1 MKKYLLILG
10 LVTVGTVVIGG
21 SLDVSAKA
29 KQEVVVSLGSVQC
42 DLYVPRETADP
53 TFVSYS
59 SFEIGTIAL
68 SDQAIGLKF
77 DALLPVEFYLHRVR
91 GYNDNYLYRSQKWI
105 RDRNLR
111 MSGLINSFDTNKSF
125 KTQFLS

>member
-10 LVTVGTVVIGG
+10 LFTVGTVLIGG

-29 KQEVVVSLGSVQC
+29 KQELVVSFGSVTC

-53 TFVSYS
+53 AIVNFS
-59 SFEIGTIAL
+59 SFEIAT
-68 SDQAIGLKF
+68 IGLTDKATGFKF
-77 DALLPVEFYLHRVR
+77 NALLPAEFYLYRVR
-91 GYNDNYLYRSQKWI
+91 SYNDTYLERSQSWI
-105 RDRNLR
+105 KDRNLR
-111 MSGLINSFDTNKSF
+111 MSGILNSFDTNKSF